1 MVAIPGGPDT
11 INSSN
16 SEWELFMSHKVY
28 GYVRVSTL
36 MQVDGES
43 LDTQSRQIQNYAG
56 SKGWDFQH
64 DSIFVEA
71 GVSGSTDFQR
81 RPQGQRLLNG
91 LVRGDT
97 IIFAKL
103 DRAFRNVQNAFA
115 TLQQLK
121 DMGINVHFIDLG
133 GEVTGSGIG
142 AVVFGVMSVFANF
155 EKDRIA
161 SRIREVKQMQKAQ
174 GRFVGG
180 RRAFGYNI
188 VDGQKVQREDEQRVI
203 VHMQEQ
209 RAAGKSYRAIA
220 NWLKS
225 NTSFELSC
233 MGVREVLG
241 KRHCAA

>member
-1 MVAIPGGPDT
+1 
-11 INSSN
+11 
-16 SEWELFMSHKVY
+16 
-28 GYVRVSTL
+28 

-56 SKGWDFQH
+56 SKGWDLQH

-71 GVSGSTDFQR
+71 GVSGSTDFQK
-81 RPQGQRLLNG
+81 RPQGQRLLDG

-121 DMGINVHFIDLG
+121 DLGINVHFIDLG

-142 AVVFGVMSVFANF
+142 AVIFGVMSVFANF

-203 VHMQEQ
+203 VHMKEQ
-209 RAAGKSYRAIA
+209 RASGKSYRAIA

-225 NTSFELSC
+225 NTSFELSS

-241 KRHCAA
+241 KQHCVS

>member
-1 MVAIPGGPDT
+1 
-11 INSSN
+11 
-16 SEWELFMSHKVY
+16 MSHKVY

-56 SKGWDFQH
+56 SKGWDLQH

-121 DMGINVHFIDLG
+121 DLGINVHFIDLG

-142 AVVFGVMSVFANF
+142 AVIFGVMSVFANF

-203 VHMQEQ
+203 VYMQEQ
-209 RAAGKSYRAIA
+209 RASGKSYRAIA

-225 NTSFELSC
+225 STSFELSS

-241 KRHCAA
+241 KQHCVS

>member
-1 MVAIPGGPDT
+1 
-11 INSSN
+11 
-16 SEWELFMSHKVY
+16 MSHKVY
-28 GYVRVSTL
+28 GYVRVSTA

-43 LDTQSRQIQNYAG
+43 LDTQSRQIQNYSG
-56 SKGWDFQH
+56 SKGWDLSH

-81 RPQGQRLLNG
+81 RPQGQKLLG
-91 LVRGDT
+91 CLVRGDT

-115 TLQQLK
+115 TLQQMRDL
-121 DMGINVHFIDLG
+121 GINVHFIDLG
-133 GEVTGSGIG
+133 GEVTGSGVG
-142 AVVFGVMSVFANF
+142 AVIFGIMSVFANF

-209 RAAGKSYRAIA
+209 RLSGKSYRSIA

-225 NTSFELSC
+225 NTNFDLSC

-241 KRHCAA
+241 KQPCSA

>member
-1 MVAIPGGPDT
+1 
-11 INSSN
+11 
-16 SEWELFMSHKVY
+16 MSHKVY

-56 SKGWDFQH
+56 SKGWDLQH

-71 GVSGSTDFQR
+71 GVSGSTDFQK
-81 RPQGQRLLNG
+81 RPQGQRLLDG

-121 DMGINVHFIDLG
+121 DLGINVHFIDLG

-142 AVVFGVMSVFANF
+142 AVIFGVMSVFANF

-209 RAAGKSYRAIA
+209 RSSGKSYRAIA

-225 NTSFELSC
+225 NTSFELSS

-241 KRHCAA
+241 KPHCVS

>member
-1 MVAIPGGPDT
+1 
-11 INSSN
+11 
-16 SEWELFMSHKVY
+16 MSHKVY

-56 SKGWDFQH
+56 SKGWDIQH

-81 RPQGQRLLNG
+81 RPQGQRLLDG

-121 DMGINVHFIDLG
+121 DLGINVHFIDLG
-133 GEVTGSGIG
+133 GEVTGSGVG
-142 AVVFGVMSVFANF
+142 AVIFGVMSVFANF

-209 RAAGKSYRAIA
+209 RASGKSYRAIA
-220 NWLKS
+220 TWLKS
-225 NTSFELSC
+225 STSFELSS

-241 KRHCAA
+241 KQHCVS

>member
-1 MVAIPGGPDT
+1 
-11 INSSN
+11 
-16 SEWELFMSHKVY
+16 MSHKVY

-56 SKGWDFQH
+56 SKGWDLQH

-71 GVSGSTDFQR
+71 GVSGSTDFQK
-81 RPQGQRLLNG
+81 RPQGQRLLDG

-121 DMGINVHFIDLG
+121 DLGINVHFIDLG

-142 AVVFGVMSVFANF
+142 AVIFGVMSVFANF

-161 SRIREVKQMQKAQ
+161 SRIREVKQMQRAQ

-203 VHMQEQ
+203 AHMQEQ
-209 RAAGKSYRAIA
+209 RASGKSYRSIA

-225 NTSFELSC
+225 NTSFELSS

-241 KRHCAA
+241 KQHCAS

>member
-1 MVAIPGGPDT
+1 M
-11 INSSN
+11 
-16 SEWELFMSHKVY
+16 EQFY
-28 GYVRVSTL
+28 GYQRVSSIQ
-36 MQVDGES
+36 QVEGNSLERKGSRFKPTQPRRDGIFHTIAS
-43 LDTQSRQIQNYAG
+43 LLKPVLADQLTF
-56 SKGWDFQH
+56 KGDRKVRTARLSCSWGYDH
-64 DSIFVEA
+64 LCKVRPSI
-71 GVSGSTDFQR
+71 
-81 RPQGQRLLNG
+81 PQCS
-91 LVRGDT
+91 
-97 IIFAKL
+97 
-103 DRAFRNVQNAFA
+103 NAFA

-121 DMGINVHFIDLG
+121 DLGINVHFIDLG

-142 AVVFGVMSVFANF
+142 AVIFGVMSVFANF

-209 RAAGKSYRAIA
+209 RLSGKSYRSIA

-225 NTSFELSC
+225 NTNFDLSC

-241 KRHCAA
+241 KQPCSA

>member
-1 MVAIPGGPDT
+1 L
-11 INSSN
+11 
-16 SEWELFMSHKVY
+16 ELTPSIHQILNGNFFMSHKVY

-56 SKGWDFQH
+56 SKGWNLQH

-71 GVSGSTDFQR
+71 GVSGSTDFQK
-81 RPQGQRLLNG
+81 RPQGQRLLDG

-121 DMGINVHFIDLG
+121 DLGINVHFIDLG

-142 AVVFGVMSVFANF
+142 AVIFGVMSVFASF

-209 RAAGKSYRAIA
+209 RASGKSYRAIA

-225 NTSFELSC
+225 NTSFELSS

-241 KRHCAA
+241 KQHCVS